1 MITNLWI
8 ISDKH
13 KILFLD
19 LLTLNI
25 DDVFIKKVNAQ
36 LHHNYD
42 LENLDYLDK
51 PIDARIF
58 NEHVNKLKRLNNEYQ
73 QLVSVKS
80 YFLKQFILEGKVFKR
95 LPEDVMKYIVGYV

>member
-25 DDVFIKKVNAQ
+25 DDLFIKKVNAQ

-58 NEHVNKLKRLNNEYQ
+58 NEHVNQLKRLNNEII
-73 QLVSVKS
+73 QLWREVVDESV
-80 YFLKQFILEGKVFKR
+80 V
-95 LPEDVMKYIVGYV
+95 KYHQEQASSKKNDSIVDDDTW